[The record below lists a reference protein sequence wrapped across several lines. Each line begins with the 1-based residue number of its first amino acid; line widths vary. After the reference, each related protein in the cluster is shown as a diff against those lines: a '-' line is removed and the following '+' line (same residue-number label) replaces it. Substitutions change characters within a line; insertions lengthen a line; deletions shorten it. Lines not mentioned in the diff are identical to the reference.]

1 VKCARVLELIEDYHY
16 GELDRRAADRLES
29 HLRHCGECSKAVES
43 LEEESRLFRAYA
55 RDIEQAQLKPAVW
68 EAVRRRIRDLPRSR
82 SGWRGLIHRYSDVAA
97 QPRSGLVLACTA
109 AVVILLVSVAVGY
122 RYLDPKPL
130 GRGAAEGQGISPG
143 SQDPGGGLSRDGA
156 ARGGDSAQHRSSIQF
171 AEWSIRRAEE
181 QYIEAIEVLSAA
193 FSERKDSID
202 PQVVASFE
210 RDVKAIDRNIAA
222 SRKAYRAR
230 PRDFDLGQ
238 YMLTAYA
245 RKLEM
250 LQTLGS

>member
-1 VKCARVLELIEDYHY
+1 VKCAKALELIEDYHY
-16 GELDRRAADRLES
+16 GELNRRTADRLES
-29 HLRHCGECSKAVES
+29 HLRRCCECSEAVES

-55 RDIEQAQLKPAVW
+55 KSVEQAEVKPAVW
-68 EAVRRRIRDLPRSR
+68 EAVRRRITDLPRSR
-82 SGWRGLIHRYSDVAA
+82 SGWRDLVIRYS
-97 QPRSGLVLACTA
+97 GLPGPSRLGVVCAA
-109 AVVILLVSVAVGY
+109 AVVILLVSIAVGY
-122 RYLDPKPL
+122 RYLGPKKTPSPL
-130 GRGAAEGQGISPG
+130 ARGVVEGQGIRP
-143 SQDPGGGLSRDGA
+143 QDFEGGLSRDGVG
-156 ARGGDSAQHRSSIQF
+156 REGDSARHRNSVQF

-193 FSERKDSID
+193 FSERKDRID
-202 PQVVASFE
+202 PHVVASFE
-210 RDVKAIDRNIAA
+210 RDVKDVDRNIAV

-230 PRDFDLGQ
+230 PDDFDLGQ

>member
-1 VKCARVLELIEDYHY
+1 VNCARVLELIEDYHY
-16 GELDRRAADRLES
+16 GELNRRVADRVKS
-29 HLRHCGECSKAVES
+29 HLCHCRECSEAVES

-55 RDIEQAQLKPAVW
+55 RDIEQAELKPVVW

-82 SGWRGLIHRYSDVAA
+82 SGWRDVLLGYSGVAA
-97 QPRSGLVLACTA
+97 QPRSGLVLACA
-109 AVVILLVSVAVGY
+109 ATVVILLVSIAVGY
-122 RYLDPKPL
+122 RYLDPKHL
-130 GRGAAEGQGISPG
+130 ARGAAEGQGISPG
-143 SQDPGGGLSRDGA
+143 SQEPGGGIARDGA
-156 ARGGDSAQHRSSIQF
+156 GRGGDSARHRNSIQF

-181 QYIEAIEVLSAA
+181 EYLEAIEVLSAA
-193 FSERKDSID
+193 LSERKDSID

-238 YMLTAYA
+238 FMLTAYA